1 MLYFL
6 FLAQL
11 QQLTRTGIVFRIA
24 NFQNN
29 ICANITESLIFA
41 DDGNYFNK
49 QVTKEIFFT
58 EILLFLPPAK

>member
-29 ICANITESLIFA
+29 IYANIIESLIFA
-41 DDGNYFNK
+41 DALKYFNK
-49 QVTKEIFFT
+49 QVTKGYFQNKFT
-58 EILLFLPPAK
+58 P